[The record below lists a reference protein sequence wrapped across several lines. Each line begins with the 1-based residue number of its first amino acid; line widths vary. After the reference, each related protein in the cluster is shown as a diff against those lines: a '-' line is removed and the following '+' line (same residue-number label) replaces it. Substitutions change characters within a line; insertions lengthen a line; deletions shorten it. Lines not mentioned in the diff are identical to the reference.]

1 MDGDRQA
8 VRWRTLAGLAAV
20 CVVVIV
26 AAFLPFLDTDAPTES
41 PGEGRSGA
49 AASRG
54 PAAVAPAH
62 LPRPASTAASGAAG
76 GLALVEHA
84 HTMVFASDS
93 ERTAGTAAL
102 MALYLRA
109 PLVLVPP
116 QAMSS
121 MSPSAR
127 ASQPA
132 GHASEAA
139 STAAAGGRAEVARA
153 ARQRGVVRGIVVGD
167 GVEDVARDSGAR
179 DVVRVAAEPSS
190 GVDARAVIAAA
201 ADPNAVLGTVGATP
215 ETDGSSASPAMTDL
229 ARYQL
234 PKPPATDTALLVRP
248 RAAEALDAVASA
260 RAVGHTVLTTRA
272 DDLRTDPQIGVRLA
286 DLGAD
291 GTPPRLVLAGD
302 AFAGADPDA
311 IHTQAAVAMTGVEL
325 PGGGQLI
332 FDPRRPAQR
341 RYVGLYGV
349 PHSPAL
355 GALGEQ
361 PVDRSA
367 RRARRIAR
375 AYQEVVDDDVDIIPC
390 FEIIATVASASRG
403 KDGNFSNELPVED
416 LRKAIDA
423 AGEAGIY
430 VLLDLQPGRTDFV
443 TQARRYRS
451 LLREPHVGLA
461 LDPEWRL
468 GRGERHLEQIGSVDV
483 DEVNEVSAWLADLV
497 ARRRLPQ
504 KMLLLH
510 QFRLSMLDGRER
522 LDTSRDEL
530 AYVIQMDG
538 QGPQSTKLETWR
550 SITADPPDGVQ
561 YGWKNFYDEDTPT
574 RSPSDTMALDPPPV
588 FVSYQ

>member
-1 MDGDRQA
+1 
-8 VRWRTLAGLAAV
+8 
-20 CVVVIV
+20 
-26 AAFLPFLDTDAPTES
+26 
-41 PGEGRSGA
+41 
-49 AASRG
+49 
-54 PAAVAPAH
+54 
-62 LPRPASTAASGAAG
+62 
-76 GLALVEHA
+76 
-84 HTMVFASDS
+84 
-93 ERTAGTAAL
+93 
-102 MALYLRA
+102 
-109 PLVLVPP
+109 
-116 QAMSS
+116 
-121 MSPSAR
+121 
-127 ASQPA
+127 
-132 GHASEAA
+132 
-139 STAAAGGRAEVARA
+139 VARA

-167 GVEDVARDSGAR
+167 GVEDVAHDSGAR
-179 DVVRVAAEPSS
+179 DVVRIPAAPTSA
-190 GVDARAVIAAA
+190 VDARAVIAAA
-201 ADPNAVLGTVGATP
+201 ADPHAVPDTPASATP
-215 ETDGSSASPAMTDL
+215 DPDGPSASPAMTDL
-229 ARYQL
+229 TRYRMPAQR
-234 PKPPATDTALLVRP
+234 ATDTALVVRP
-248 RAAEALDAVASA
+248 RAAEALDTVVSA

-272 DDLRTDPQIGVRLA
+272 DDLRADPQIGARLA
-286 DLGAD
+286 DMGTD

-311 IHTQAAVAMTGVEL
+311 IHSQAAVAMTGVEL

-332 FDPRRPAQR
+332 FDPQRPASR

-349 PHSPAL
+349 PQSPAL

-361 PVDRSA
+361 PVDRSVG
-367 RRARRIAR
+367 RARRIAR

-390 FEIIATVASASRG
+390 FEIIATVASGTRG
-403 KDGNFSNELPVED
+403 KDGNYSNELPVED
-416 LRKAIDA
+416 LRKAVDA

-468 GRGERHLEQIGSVDV
+468 GRGERHLEQIGSVDI
-483 DEVNEVSAWLADLV
+483 DEVNEVAAWLADLV

-550 SITADPPDGVQ
+550 SVTTAPPDGVQ
-561 YGWKNFYDEDTPT
+561 FGWKNFYDEDSPV
-574 RSPSDTMALDPPPV
+574 RSPADTVALTPPPV
-588 FVSYQ
+588 YISYQ